1 MPDYLSILV
10 PNVDNTRMDFLI
22 HTVAKQGKGVLLIGE
37 QVTKLFTHCY
47 ILGTLPV
54 NPGSIRFMVNGYV
67 TLGRITQRT
76 SNKPQSFD
84 VITFGVRFMFCCC
97 PANTLH
103 LRCCLL
109 GTIRNSFCPVNV
121 LNVFVILPYYIMC
134 ILCIFGGVIRPSMT
148 AP

>member
-67 TLGRITQRT
+67 TLGRINQRT

-84 VITFGVRFMFCCC
+84 VHHFWCSFHVLLLFDQYASSSVLFIRYHQKFILSRKC
-97 PANTLH
+97 PE
-103 LRCCLL
+103 C
-109 GTIRNSFCPVNV
+109 V
-121 LNVFVILPYYIMC
+121 VILPYY

-148 AP
+148 AS